1 VISRSALGVLVAMGC
16 AAWAAPQPAA
26 ERGGDEVIEAA
37 FRQQA
42 SYWLNEDARKQRTVV
57 CLAIEREGVAES
69 VEADYLQRFR
79 ALPELRR
86 AAQCEARPRGAVER
100 ETGRPAVLLVAGEL
114 RWIAPDEA
122 WVSVRHF
129 RSQLSS
135 GVRTYRVVRESS
147 RWICLGPILKL
158 SPA

>member
-1 VISRSALGVLVAMGC
+1 MRRRSALGVLAVLGC
-16 AAWAAPQPAA
+16 AASAAPQPASD
-26 ERGGDEVIEAA
+26 RGGDDVIEAA

-57 CLAIEREGVAES
+57 CLAIEKDGVPES
-69 VEADYLQRFR
+69 VDAEYMRRFR

-86 AAQCEARPRGAVER
+86 AAECEARPRGAVER
-100 ETGRPAVLLVAGEL
+100 ETGRPAVILAVGEL

-135 GVRTYRVVRESS
+135 GVRTYRVVREQS